1 MPEEKDT
8 DFENFLFG
16 SQSEEAAKKVQE
28 VSPVE
33 TPTIQAELKIRQ
45 TNDEAFSS
53 IVEDCKKRIE
63 SLPLQ
68 GKEDYFTIKEKLS
81 ENQLE
86 FNESPSPS
94 ELSSQLGLIQML
106 KDYVL
111 QICNLANNNYIVRK
125 RCYENM
131 FDSYMII
138 SQQKS
143 SDKRKAEATLKLSSF
158 FLDCLD
164 AELFY
169 NYCKQVMENL
179 ESSYKTVS
187 RRIVCMQMQVS
198 LGEIATAG
206 PKMDEIDKAKNMLVK
221 NVREQLKTINSEP
234 SEM

>member
-1 MPEEKDT
+1 MSEEKDT

-16 SQSEEAAKKVQE
+16 SQSEEAAKKAQE
-28 VSPVE
+28 SSPVE
-33 TPTIQAELKIRQ
+33 VTPTQAELKIRQ
-45 TNDEAFSS
+45 TNDEAFNSM
-53 IVEDCKKRIE
+53 VEDCTKLIQA
-63 SLPLQ
+63 LPLG
-68 GKEDYFTIKEKLS
+68 GKEDYLKIKEQLS
-81 ENQLE
+81 QNQLE
-86 FNESPSPS
+86 FHESPSPS

-106 KDYVL
+106 KDNVL

-143 SDKRKAEATLKLSSF
+143 SDKRKAEATLRLSSF
-158 FLDCLD
+158 FLDSLD

-187 RRIVCMQMQVS
+187 RRIVCMQMQVA

-206 PKMDEIDKAKNMLVK
+206 HKMDEIDKAKNMLVK
-221 NVREQLKTINSEP
+221 NVREQLKTVNSEP